1 MAEEV
6 PGRLGLV
13 IDFINT
19 ASLEDGADE
28 LAAPDGLSGWLAARG
43 LDPGQVDEAAVARAR
58 ALREALRGLALAN
71 NGGRP
76 YPVDLATLNRAA
88 AECRLRPHFAAG
100 GARLEPEAGGVD
112 GSLGRLVA
120 EAYEAMATGEWER
133 VKACGR
139 SSCRWAFFDG
149 SRNRSRTWCS
159 MAVCGNR
166 TKAQRFRSR
175 TPRLAP

>member
-1 MAEEV
+1 MAEVV
-6 PGRLGLV
+6 PGRLQLV
-13 IDFINT
+13 LDFVNS
-19 ASLEDGADE
+19 ADLEGGTDE
-28 LAAPDGLSGWLAARG
+28 LSGPAALRSWLTSRG
-43 LDPGQVDEAAVARAR
+43 LDPGEVDETAVARAH

-71 NGGRP
+71 NGGRA

-88 AECRLRPHFAAG
+88 VECRLRPHFVAG

-120 EAYEAMATGEWER
+120 AVYEAMAAGDWER

-166 TKAQRFRSR
+166 TKAQRFRAR
-175 TPRLAP
+175 AAQD